1 MAKNLKGSG
10 RNILLKILEVVKTI
24 SDKIG
29 GGGGGGGKKTASSPH
44 HPSLFVMN
52 AYIASS
58 TRQLVIGHLIIHSEA
73 TSMICLSSQLT
84 KKLFS
89 TQLPNVQSKFH

>member
-10 RNILLKILEVVKTI
+10 RNILLKILEVVNTI

-29 GGGGGGGKKTASSPH
+29 GGGGGGGGGEMKTASSPH

-58 TRQLVIGHLIIHSEA
+58 THQLVIGHLIIHNEA
-73 TSMICLSSQLT
+73 TSMICLSD
-84 KKLFS
+84 
-89 TQLPNVQSKFH
+89 